1 MEAYLNFSQ
10 DNQWFEIWPELTLAL
25 GAVLVLTID
34 LFSKREIGRPS
45 IAGKI
50 AVFFQAFLLV
60 FHLFDYLVWH
70 HTFDRSVFNGS
81 LLLGFKG
88 DVMRSFFL
96 LASLLVSIL
105 GQRYLQ
111 VNRLRIGD
119 FIPLN
124 HACYCGAYASVSE

>member
-60 FHLFDYLVWH
+60 FHLD
-70 HTFDRSVFNGS
+70 
-81 LLLGFKG
+81 
-88 DVMRSFFL
+88 
-96 LASLLVSIL
+96 
-105 GQRYLQ
+105 
-111 VNRLRIGD
+111 
-119 FIPLN
+119 
-124 HACYCGAYASVSE
+124 